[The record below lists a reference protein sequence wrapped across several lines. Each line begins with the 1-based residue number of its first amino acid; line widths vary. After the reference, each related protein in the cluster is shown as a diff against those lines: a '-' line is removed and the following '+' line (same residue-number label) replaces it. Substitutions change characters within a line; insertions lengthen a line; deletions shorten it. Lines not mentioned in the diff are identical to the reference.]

1 MSMSMRRRSHG
12 ACVGVGSLASEWCT
26 MYQVEVQRETV
37 IMICEVQE
45 TMTLFFV
52 CRKIFVD
59 FFRLED
65 LEC

>member
-1 MSMSMRRRSHG
+1 MSMRRRRRSHG

-26 MYQVEVQRETV
+26 RSRYNVKRETV